1 MMRYRAVMN
10 RNAGL
15 GTLLSAQAPAD
26 FADWLDFVAIG
37 ALLAFVWQAPPI
49 AFAWLAIA
57 MGLPY
62 LTVGI
67 AAGALVDRVNLRAIL
82 IGSNLGRAVATAAL
96 IVVPDWPWLMVA
108 VFLRSTVD
116 ALFTPAKQ
124 AAIQGLTQPQDLI
137 LANGA
142 SHAINQSAK
151 IVAPALGGAALAITA
166 PQTVFAVNCAVSIIA
181 SLILMRLPSLPR
193 PATQDRDG
201 SLRQDI
207 AAGLTLVRRTP
218 VLGATIG
225 LMAAGYFA
233 MFFYDSLFA
242 PLIEALG
249 HTPQTLGLVLAA
261 IGAGGVVGAL
271 GLGGWTAT
279 AGTARC
285 FVLIAAGSAAAAGCI
300 GFIGLAEA
308 LDLDL
313 ALAPLLIL
321 ATCVG
326 LASAISVVPTRTLL
340 QTHTPQGAMGR
351 VSALSEAANTI
362 ALLIGPFIGAALAS
376 ATTIGAAF
384 MLGAAM
390 LGLVAAAGLRLAWTY
405 RGR

>member
-1 MMRYRAVMN
+1 MIRYRTVLN
-10 RNAGL
+10 HNAGL

-62 LTVGI
+62 LTIGI

-96 IVVPDWPWLMVA
+96 IVVPDWPWLMVV
-108 VFLRSTVD
+108 VFLRSAVD
-116 ALFTPAKQ
+116 SLFTPAKQ
-124 AAIQGLTQPQDLI
+124 SAIQALTRPEDLL

-151 IVAPALGGAALAITA
+151 IVAPALGGAALVITV
-166 PQTVFAVNCAVSIIA
+166 PQTVFAVNCVV
-181 SLILMRLPSLPR
+181 SLIAMLLLTRLPSLPR
-193 PATQDRDG
+193 PATRDRDG
-201 SLRQDI
+201 RIGQDI

-279 AGTARC
+279 ARAARC
-285 FVLIAAGSAAAAGCI
+285 FVLIAAGSAAAAACI
-300 GFIGLAEA
+300 GFLGLAEA

-313 ALAPLLIL
+313 VLAPLLIL
-321 ATCVG
+321 ATCIG
-326 LASAISVVPTRTLL
+326 LASAISVVPTRALL

-351 VSALSEAANTI
+351 ISALSEAANTV

-376 ATTIGAAF
+376 VTTIGAAF
-384 MLGAAM
+384 MLGAAL
-390 LGLVAAAGLRLAWTY
+390 LGLVAAAGLHLAWKS
-405 RGR
+405 G